1 MRSYKGQSG
10 LKRNIIIGTALVFT
24 LVIGIVVGTTFTA
37 QKAEAQARA
46 LSGGSGMILNYIK
59 AGIEYDF
66 EGVMRRLRDALQN
79 SDNPERQRQAE
90 GIKLYKA
97 QEPGQGNTTL
107 YVMFIDPAVS
117 GADYAVSTIL
127 NEEFPDEVQQL
138 YETYNNSFGGGQAII
153 NLDLAVDF

>member
-24 LVIGIVVGTTFTA
+24 LVIGIVVGITFTA
-37 QKAEAQARA
+37 HQAEAQARA

-59 AGIEYDF
+59 AGSENDF

-97 QEPGQGNTTL
+97 
-107 YVMFIDPAVS
+107 
-117 GADYAVSTIL
+117 
-127 NEEFPDEVQQL
+127 
-138 YETYNNSFGGGQAII
+138 
-153 NLDLAVDF
+153 